1 MDKRRNLLMDFFGSV
16 LTEMFVKYWI
26 YFCSVMF
33 FIVSFNGKVALY
45 KILYIVLFLL
55 GVALYQVSRS

>member
-1 MDKRRNLLMDFFGSV
+1 MDTQDHLLLDILGSV
-16 LTEMFVKYWI
+16 LKGMLVKYWI

-45 KILYIVLFLL
+45 KILYILLFLL
-55 GVALYQVSRS
+55 CVALYQVS